1 MRRKRLSINISKNSK
16 NTSVNRGINFKN
28 SKIYVLSCVC
38 GILAVLSIFMTID
51 SATSGN
57 EVANLQKKQTALLVE
72 QQELQESLV
81 ESLSVNSLEERSVEM
96 GFVKVGNLVYVSTS
110 VPVASLQ

>member
-1 MRRKRLSINISKNSK
+1 MSVSKNSK
-16 NTSVNRGINFKN
+16 NMNISKGINLKN
-28 SKIYVLSCVC
+28 SKIYVLSCIC
-38 GILAVLSIFMTID
+38 GVLVILSIFMTID

-57 EVANLQKKQTALLVE
+57 EVANLQKKQTALLVK

-81 ESLSVNSLEERSVEM
+81 EGLSLSSLEERSVEM
-96 GFVKVGNLVYVSTS
+96 GFVEVGNLVYVSTS